1 MFDGF
6 LKSAVGGLGLL
17 CFFVFILWVYFV
29 NFTSAGKGYFFNKHL
44 LFMRQLA
51 KRLVDY
57 VMGLSRYIGYK
68 GGTIIAIIFVL
79 LINTVLI
86 KGLGLKPNVPFYP
99 QGVAGDSFLIMVIG
113 SLLGVIL
120 LWGQI
125 ALLYSFLTFRIK
137 QKNEVVEAIGCITY
151 PLSKLP
157 YQWANI
163 AVGLAVIFV
172 GLCGLFLLN
181 GIPENIANEWP
192 LLIKGLLLSVINI
205 VINILLIIKNLIIF
219 FIILSF
225 VAIFTKRLD
234 YIVITNEWVSTIS
247 FAIFPVKL
255 RVLVFDFS
263 PIIALWLCG
272 IVHSILTVV
281 LTGLIK

>member
-1 MFDGF
+1 MFDG
-6 LKSAVGGLGLL
+6 LIVSAVGGLGLL
-17 CFFVFILWVYFV
+17 GFFVFILWVYFV

-99 QGVAGDSFLIMVIG
+99 QGFAGDSFLIMVIG

-125 ALLYSFLTFRIK
+125 ALLYSFLSFRIK

-163 AVGLAVIFV
+163 VVGLVVVFLA
-172 GLCGLFLLN
+172 LCGLFLLN
-181 GIPENIANEWP
+181 GIPENIAKELP
-192 LLIKGLLLSVINI
+192 LLMKDFLFEFISVI
-205 VINILLIIKNLIIF
+205 INILLIIKNLIVV

-234 YIVITNEWVSTIS
+234 YIVITNEWVSAIS
-247 FAIFPVKL
+247 FAIFPVKM

-272 IVHSILTVV
+272 IVHSILVRF
-281 LTGLIK
+281 LTGLIQ